1 MEKNLHR
8 NKASVYLL
16 LLCCYASFS
25 GKLIYFKQK
34 SVTYRLIW
42 VAYHHLNCK
51 ARIRTTDCILP
62 NKDLLHNFNYFHVL
76 THFLGNFSIKME
88 TIAENSII
96 LLIYTQLQTVDI
108 TQILTALSNS
118 MLVIPA
124 LLPER
129 EPLGSHLSAQR
140 KDKQKL
146 EQWIRTEVDT
156 KCPIIQVYSASHH
169 TPKQKGLP
177 PNTSQSLTLRSMPPV
192 ASNREPGLNCTAFT
206 SPSCASWG
214 GEGTEQPPKR
224 ELAHTH
230 NPHIRK
236 LQNLK
241 ATHNHS
247 CASFSSKSEI
257 QPQTETLLW
266 LAVYRLQKGW
276 SSCEEKGTW
285 RKTAARTQQ
294 H

>member
-1 MEKNLHR
+1 
-8 NKASVYLL
+8 
-16 LLCCYASFS
+16 
-25 GKLIYFKQK
+25 
-34 SVTYRLIW
+34 
-42 VAYHHLNCK
+42 
-51 ARIRTTDCILP
+51 
-62 NKDLLHNFNYFHVL
+62 
-76 THFLGNFSIKME
+76 ME

-96 LLIYTQLQTVDI
+96 PLIYTQLQTVDI
-108 TQILTALSNS
+108 AQILTALSNS

-140 KDKQKL
+140 KDEQKL

-156 KCPIIQVYSASHH
+156 KWPIIKVYLESHH

-224 ELAHTH
+224 ELAHAH
-230 NPHIRK
+230 NPQIRK

-241 ATHNHS
+241 ATQNHS
-247 CASFSSKSEI
+247 CASFSSK
-257 QPQTETLLW
+257 
-266 LAVYRLQKGW
+266 
-276 SSCEEKGTW
+276 
-285 RKTAARTQQ
+285 
-294 H
+294 